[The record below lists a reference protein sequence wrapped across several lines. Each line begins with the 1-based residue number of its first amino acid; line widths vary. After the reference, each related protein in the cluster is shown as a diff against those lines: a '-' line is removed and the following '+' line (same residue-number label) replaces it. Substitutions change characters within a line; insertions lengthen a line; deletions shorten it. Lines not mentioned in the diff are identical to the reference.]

1 MSKERLKRRP
11 FSMEFKLQ
19 LLKEYYES
27 GLSMYSI
34 SKKHGVNSV
43 TFLRWVKSIDSQS
56 LSLPEELIELE
67 NQIYMK
73 RKKPIERNTSP
84 EMTELERLRDE
95 NLRLRKAL
103 SYSELRNEALHEVL
117 KIGRDRY
124 GIDLLKKAG
133 AKHSTTFGS
142 GIPVNPSGT

>member
-1 MSKERLKRRP
+1 MSKERLKRQP
-11 FSMEFKLQ
+11 FSMDFKFR

-43 TFLRWVKSIDSQS
+43 TFLRWVKSIESQS
-56 LSLPEELIELE
+56 LSLPEELSELE

-133 AKHSTTFGS
+133 AKQ
-142 GIPVNPSGT
+142 